1 MATIKPTFIRPR
13 VDWYDQGRIVYKAG
27 NTYPADETLA
37 RMVALGNADAMPEK
51 PARRRAAETA
61 APQDSQATA
70 DNAPVGE
77 PADLLSPA
85 ASVDSTAA

>member
-51 PARRRAAETA
+51 PARRRAADP
-61 APQDSQATA
+61 APQQDQQPVADSVSA
-70 DNAPVGE
+70 GE
-77 PADLLSPA
+77 TADLLTPA
-85 ASVDSTAA
+85 ASTDLAAD